1 MNPQLEKD
9 LKDNMDIISSNW
21 KMQNNSFDRS
31 TNFIYQMKSL
41 EDCMIEIKRTRVD
54 RDYALHRWYNL
65 YDINIL

>member
-1 MNPQLEKD
+1 MNQQLEKD
-9 LKDNMDIISSNW
+9 LKDNMDIISSKW

-54 RDYALHRWYNL
+54 RDYVLHRWYNL